1 MAPALPQ
8 AADNR
13 LLPQA
18 LQLRGPRNGPRTPP
32 GRGQPFGLYSDPV
45 TGLSAVFR
53 PRAIAVVG
61 ASDDP
66 VKIGG
71 RPLAFLLR
79 HGYAGR
85 VFPVNPARATVQ
97 GLPAFPSIGAIPEPV
112 DLAIVV
118 VPAERVLES
127 LEEAAAKGV
136 RAAIVFSSGFAEV
149 GPAGRVAQA
158 RLRELAERTGLRI
171 IGPNC
176 QGFAHLPS
184 RLVATFASPFLE
196 PGLATGPIAMVSQS
210 GAMAG
215 MIYEMARAAGLG
227 LNYWVSTGNEADV
240 QAAEI
245 LAEVVED
252 EETRVACCYLE
263 DIKDAGRFRGALARA
278 HRRGVPVFVLKSGRS
293 AVGRRAASS
302 HTGALAGEDAVYD
315 AVFADWG
322 AIRCAD
328 PAELLALPQ
337 AFLCYREAGRRVAI
351 LSNSGG
357 LGVLSVDL
365 CVDLGLVPAEFT
377 PETTALLRAT
387 LPDFAAAAN
396 PVDLTAQMLTDPG
409 MLTRVL
415 PVLEAD
421 PGVDAIVFQIALLGA
436 ATDLARLVGDV
447 AAVARSTRKVVA
459 VSCPQRPVVEA
470 FRAGGVLAFD
480 DASVALRSL
489 ACLAQATA
497 RRARWLDRATLEA
510 PPPPPAPAVPAG
522 RAGEPFLNE
531 WQSQRLLA
539 PFGLPL
545 VDTVFVTAA
554 AAAPD
559 AAEQLGYPVVVKVCA
574 AALPHKSD
582 VGGVALGLADRAAV
596 AAACRRLEA
605 NVRAAAPGVALDG
618 FLVQRQV
625 RGALELAL
633 GVKVDP
639 IFGPVVL
646 VGSGGVLIEV
656 LRDFRLL
663 LPPIDAPAA
672 EEALRSLR
680 IGALWDSV
688 RGSAPL
694 DLPAAVELL
703 QRLGDAARSLGAVI
717 SEIDLNPVLVGR
729 RGEGV
734 TILDALVRR

>member
-1 MAPALPQ
+1 
-8 AADNR
+8 
-13 LLPQA
+13 
-18 LQLRGPRNGPRTPP
+18 
-32 GRGQPFGLYSDPV
+32 
-45 TGLSAVFR
+45 VFR

-79 HGYAGR
+79 HGYGGR
-85 VFPVNPARATVQ
+85 VFPVNPSRATVQ
-97 GLPAFPSIGAIPEPV
+97 GLAAFPTVAAIPHEV

-118 VPAERVLES
+118 VPAERVEES
-127 LEEAAAKGV
+127 LEAAAAKGIQ
-136 RAAIVFSSGFAEV
+136 AAIVFSSGFAEV
-149 GPAGRVAQA
+149 GDAGRAAQA

-184 RLVATFASPFLE
+184 RLVATFASPFLD

-215 MIYEMARAAGLG
+215 MLYEMARAAGLG

-252 EETRVACCYLE
+252 PETRVACCYLE
-263 DIKDAGRFRGALARA
+263 DVKDADRFRQALARA
-278 HRRGVPVFVLKSGRS
+278 HRAGVPVFVLKSGRS
-293 AVGRRAASS
+293 PVGRRAASS

-337 AFLCYREAGRRVAI
+337 AFLRYRQAGRRVAI

-365 CVDLGLVPAEFT
+365 CVDLGLQPAEFT
-377 PETTALLRAT
+377 AETTTILRAA

-396 PVDLTAQMLTDPG
+396 PVDLTAQMLTDPE
-409 MLTRVL
+409 MLARVL
-415 PVLEAD
+415 PALEAD

-436 ATDLARLVGDV
+436 ATDLARLVEDV
-447 AAVARSTRKVVA
+447 AQIARRTPKVVA
-459 VSCPQRPVVEA
+459 MSCPQRPVVDA

-480 DASVALRSL
+480 DPSVALRSL
-489 ACLAQATA
+489 ACLARATE
-497 RRARWLDRATLEA
+497 RRPRWLERASA
-510 PPPPPAPAVPAG
+510 PPPPPPPAPPAPVG
-522 RAGEPFLNE
+522 NGGSFLNE
-531 WQSQRLLA
+531 WESQRLLA

-545 VDTVFVTAA
+545 VDTVFVTAGTA
-554 AAAPD
+554 AAD
-559 AAEQLGYPVVVKVCA
+559 AADQLGYPVVVKVCA

-582 VGGVALGLADRAAV
+582 VGGVALGLPDRAAV
-596 AAACRRLEA
+596 AEACRRVEA
-605 NVRAAAPGVALDG
+605 EVRARAPGVSFEG
-618 FLVQRQV
+618 FVIQRQA
-625 RGALELAL
+625 RGVLELAL
-633 GVKVDP
+633 GVKTDP

-663 LPPIDAPAA
+663 LPPIDAAAA
-672 EEALRSLR
+672 EEALRGMR
-680 IGALWDSV
+680 IGALWDGV
-688 RGSAPL
+688 RGGAPL

-703 QRLGDAARSLGAVI
+703 RQLGEAARGLNGRI
-717 SEIDLNPVLVGR
+717 REIDLNPVLVGR

-734 TILDALVRR
+734 TILDALVRL

>member
-1 MAPALPQ
+1 
-8 AADNR
+8 
-13 LLPQA
+13 
-18 LQLRGPRNGPRTPP
+18 
-32 GRGQPFGLYSDPV
+32 V
-45 TGLSAVFR
+45 TDLSAVFR

-85 VFPVNPARATVQ
+85 VFPVNPARASVQ

-149 GPAGRVAQA
+149 GDAGRLAQT

-252 EETRVACCYLE
+252 EDTRVACCYLE
-263 DIKDAGRFRGALARA
+263 DIKDAGRFRRALARA

-337 AFLCYREAGRRVAI
+337 AFLSYREAGRRVAI

-377 PETTALLRAT
+377 PETTAVLRGA

-396 PVDLTAQMLTDPG
+396 PVDLTAQILTDPG
-409 MLTRVL
+409 MLMRVL
-415 PVLEAD
+415 PALEAD

-436 ATDLARLVGDV
+436 ATDLARLVSDV
-447 AAVARSTRKVVA
+447 ATVARSTRKVVA

-497 RRARWLDRATLEA
+497 RRARWLERATLEA
-510 PPPPPAPAVPAG
+510 SPSPPAPVAAAG
-522 RAGEPFLNE
+522 RPGEPFLNE
-531 WQSQRLLA
+531 WESQRLLA
-539 PFGLPL
+539 PFGVPL
-545 VDTVFVTAA
+545 VDSVFVTAA
-554 AAAPD
+554 TAAPA
-559 AAEQLGYPVVVKVCA
+559 AAEQLGYPVVVKACA

-582 VGGVALGLADRAAV
+582 VGGVALGLLDRAAV
-596 AAACRRLEA
+596 TEACRRIES

-663 LPPIDAPAA
+663 LPPIDATAA

-680 IGALWDSV
+680 IGPLWDGV

-703 QRLGDAARSLGAVI
+703 ERLGEAARSLGASVK
-717 SEIDLNPVLVGR
+717 EIDLNPVVVGR

-734 TILDALVRR
+734 TVLDTLVRR

>member
-1 MAPALPQ
+1 V
-8 AADNR
+8 
-13 LLPQA
+13 
-18 LQLRGPRNGPRTPP
+18 
-32 GRGQPFGLYSDPV
+32 S
-45 TGLSAVFR
+45 GLSAVFR

-85 VFPVNPARATVQ
+85 VFPVNPSRATVQ
-97 GLPAFPSIGAIPEPV
+97 GLAAFPSVAAIPEDV

-118 VPAERVLES
+118 VPAERVEES
-127 LEEAAAKGV
+127 LEAAAAKGIK
-136 RAAIVFSSGFAEV
+136 AAIVFSSGFAEV
-149 GPAGRVAQA
+149 GDAGRAAQA
-158 RLRELAERTGLRI
+158 RLRALAERTGLRI

-240 QAAEI
+240 RAAEI
-245 LAEVVED
+245 LGEVVED
-252 EETRVACCYLE
+252 PETRVACCYLE
-263 DIKDAGRFRGALARA
+263 DVKDAARFRQALARA
-278 HRRGVPVFVLKSGRS
+278 HRAGVPVFVLKSGRS

-328 PAELLALPQ
+328 AAELLALPQ
-337 AFLCYREAGRRVAI
+337 AFLRYQEAGRRVGI

-377 PETTALLRAT
+377 AETTAVLRGA

-396 PVDLTAQMLTDPG
+396 PVDLTAQMLTDPT

-415 PVLEAD
+415 PALEAD

-436 ATDLARLVGDV
+436 ATDLGRLVSDV
-447 AAVARSTRKVVA
+447 ASVAQRTRKVVA
-459 VSCPQRPVVEA
+459 VSCPQRPVVDA

-489 ACLAQATA
+489 ACLARATE
-497 RRARWLDRATLEA
+497 RRPRWLERTTAA
-510 PPPPPAPAVPAG
+510 PPPPPAAPPLPAG
-522 RAGEPFLNE
+522 RTPQQFLNE
-531 WQSQRLLA
+531 WESQRLLA

-545 VDTVFVTAA
+545 VDTVFVTAG

-559 AAEQLGYPVVVKVCA
+559 AADQLGYPVVVKVCA

-582 VGGVALGLADRAAV
+582 VGGVALGLPDRAAV
-596 AAACRRLEA
+596 AEACHRIEA
-605 NVRAAAPGVALDG
+605 EVRARAPGVALEG
-618 FLVQRQV
+618 FVIQRQA
-625 RGALELAL
+625 RGVLELAL
-633 GVKVDP
+633 GVKTDP
-639 IFGPVVL
+639 VFGPVVL

-663 LPPIDAPAA
+663 LPPIDAGAA

-680 IGALWDSV
+680 IGALWDGV
-688 RGSAPL
+688 RGDAPL
-694 DLPAAVELL
+694 DLPAAVDLL
-703 QRLGDAARSLGAVI
+703 RRLGEAARGLGASVK
-717 SEIDLNPVLVGR
+717 EIDLNPVLVGR

-734 TILDALVRR
+734 TVLDALVRL

>member
-1 MAPALPQ
+1 M
-8 AADNR
+8 
-13 LLPQA
+13 
-18 LQLRGPRNGPRTPP
+18 
-32 GRGQPFGLYSDPV
+32 S
-45 TGLSAVFR
+45 GLSAVFR

-79 HGYAGR
+79 HGYPGR

-97 GLPAFPSIGAIPEPV
+97 GLRAFPSVAAIPEEV

-118 VPAERVLES
+118 VPAERVEES
-127 LEEAAAKGV
+127 LEAAAAKGI

-149 GPAGRVAQA
+149 GDHGRAAQA
-158 RLRELAERTGLRI
+158 RLRALAERTGLRI

-215 MIYEMARAAGLG
+215 MLYEMARAAGLG

-252 EETRVACCYLE
+252 PETRVACAYLE
-263 DIKDAGRFRGALARA
+263 DIKDAGRFREALARA

-337 AFLCYREAGRRVAI
+337 AFLRYHEAGRRVAV

-365 CVDLGLVPAEFT
+365 CVDLGLIPADFT
-377 PETTALLRAT
+377 AATTAELRAA

-409 MLTRVL
+409 MLRRVL
-415 PVLEAD
+415 PALEAD
-421 PGVDAIVFQIALLGA
+421 PGVDVIVFQIALLGA
-436 ATDLARLVGDV
+436 ATDLRRLVADV
-447 AAVARSTRKVVA
+447 AAVAQRTAKVVA

-480 DASVALRSL
+480 DPSVALRSL
-489 ACLAQATA
+489 ACLARATE
-497 RRARWLDRATLEA
+497 RRSRWLERLMIQPSPSRAPVR
-510 PPPPPAPAVPAG
+510 PPDPGAA
-522 RAGEPFLNE
+522 PFLNE
-531 WQSQRLLA
+531 WESQRLLA

-559 AAEQLGYPVVVKVCA
+559 AADQLGYPVVVKICA

-582 VGGVALGLADRAAV
+582 VGGVALGLPDRAAV
-596 AAACRRLEA
+596 AEACRRIETEVQA
-605 NVRAAAPGVALDG
+605 RAPGVPLEG
-618 FLVQRQV
+618 FVVQRQA
-625 RGALELAL
+625 RGTLELAL
-633 GVKVDP
+633 GVKTDP
-639 IFGPVVL
+639 VFGPVVL

-663 LPPIDAPAA
+663 LPPIDAGAA
-672 EEALRSLR
+672 EEALRALR
-680 IGALWDSV
+680 IGALWDGV
-688 RGSAPL
+688 RGGAPL
-694 DLPAAVELL
+694 DLPAAVDLL
-703 QRLGDAARSLGAVI
+703 QRLGEAACGLGSTV
-717 SEIDLNPVLVGR
+717 SEIDLNPVVVGR
-729 RGEGV
+729 LGEGV
-734 TILDALVRR
+734 TILDALVKR

>member
-1 MAPALPQ
+1 V
-8 AADNR
+8 
-13 LLPQA
+13 
-18 LQLRGPRNGPRTPP
+18 
-32 GRGQPFGLYSDPV
+32 S
-45 TGLSAVFR
+45 GLSAVFR

-85 VFPVNPARATVQ
+85 VFPVNPSRATVQ
-97 GLPAFPSIGAIPEPV
+97 GLPAFPSLGAIPEAV

-118 VPAERVLES
+118 VPAERVEES
-127 LEEAAAKGV
+127 LEAAAAKGV

-149 GPAGRVAQA
+149 DAAGRAAQG
-158 RLRELAERTGLRI
+158 RLRALAERTGLRI

-196 PGLATGPIAMVSQS
+196 PGLATGGIAMVSQS

-263 DIKDAGRFRGALARA
+263 DVKDAGLLREALARA

-293 AVGRRAASS
+293 AAGRRAASS

-337 AFLCYREAGRRVAI
+337 AFLRYQEAGRRVAI

-357 LGVLSVDL
+357 LGVISVDL
-365 CVDLGLVPAEFT
+365 CADLGLTPAEFT
-377 PETTALLRAT
+377 EATTAALRAA

-415 PVLEAD
+415 PALEAD

-436 ATDLARLVGDV
+436 ATDLARLVADV
-447 AAVARSTRKVVA
+447 AAVAERTRKVVA
-459 VSCPQRPVVEA
+459 VSCPQRPVVDA

-480 DASVALRSL
+480 DPSVALRSL
-489 ACLAQATA
+489 ACLARATE
-497 RRARWLDRATLEA
+497 RRPRWLERTTA
-510 PPPPPAPAVPAG
+510 PRPPLHTAPAPPAG
-522 RAGEPFLNE
+522 RGPGQFLNE
-531 WQSQRLLA
+531 WESQRLLA

-545 VDTVFVTAA
+545 VDTVFVTSAK
-554 AAAPD
+554 AAPD
-559 AAEQLGYPVVVKVCA
+559 AADQLGYPVVVKICA

-582 VGGVALGLADRAAV
+582 VGGVALGLPDRAAV
-596 AAACRRLEA
+596 AAACRRINAE
-605 NVRAAAPGVALDG
+605 VRARASGAALEG
-618 FLVQRQV
+618 FLIQRQA

-633 GVKVDP
+633 GVKMDP
-639 IFGPVVL
+639 VFGPVVL

-663 LPPIDAPAA
+663 LPPIDAATA
-672 EEALRSLR
+672 EEALRGLR
-680 IGALWDSV
+680 IGGLWDGV
-688 RGSAPL
+688 RGGAPL
-694 DLPAAVELL
+694 DLPAAMDLL
-703 QRLGDAARSLGAVI
+703 QRLGEAARSLAGLV

-734 TILDALVRR
+734 TVLDALVKR

>member
-1 MAPALPQ
+1 V
-8 AADNR
+8 
-13 LLPQA
+13 
-18 LQLRGPRNGPRTPP
+18 
-32 GRGQPFGLYSDPV
+32 S
-45 TGLSAVFR
+45 GLSAVFR

-66 VKIGG
+66 LKIGG

-85 VFPVNPARATVQ
+85 VYPVNPARATVQ
-97 GLPAFPSIGAIPEPV
+97 GLPAFASLGAIPDAV
-112 DLAIVV
+112 DLAVVV
-118 VPAERVLES
+118 VPAERVEES
-127 LEEAAAKGV
+127 LEAAAAKGV
-136 RAAIVFSSGFAEV
+136 QAAIVFSSGFAEV
-149 GPAGRVAQA
+149 DEAGRAAQA
-158 RLRELAERTGLRI
+158 RLGALAARTGLRV

-184 RLVATFASPFLE
+184 RLVATFASPFLDTA
-196 PGLATGPIAMVSQS
+196 LATGPIAMVSQS

-215 MIYEMARAAGLG
+215 MLYEMARAAGLG

-252 EETRVACCYLE
+252 PDTRVACTYLE
-263 DIKDAGRFRGALARA
+263 DVKDAGRLREALARA
-278 HRRGVPVFVLKSGRS
+278 HRREVPVFVLKSGRS
-293 AVGRRAASS
+293 AAGRRAASS

-337 AFLCYREAGRRVAI
+337 AFLSYRAAGSRVAI

-365 CVDLGLVPAEFT
+365 CAELGLAPAEFSA
-377 PETTALLRAT
+377 ETTAILRAA

-415 PVLEAD
+415 PALEAD

-436 ATDLARLVGDV
+436 ATDLDRLVGDV
-447 AAVARSTRKVVA
+447 ASVARSTAKVVA
-459 VSCPQRPVVEA
+459 VSCPQRPVVDT
-470 FRAGGVLAFD
+470 FRAAGVLAFAD
-480 DASVALRSL
+480 PSVALRSL
-489 ACLAQATA
+489 ACLARATA
-497 RRARWLDRATLEA
+497 RRPRWLARAGAA
-510 PPPPPAPAVPAG
+510 PPPPPAPPARPPR
-522 RAGEPFLNE
+522 RASGFLNE
-531 WQSQRLLA
+531 WESQQILA
-539 PFGLPL
+539 PYGLPL
-545 VDTVFVTAA
+545 VDTVFVSAA

-559 AAEQLGYPVVVKVCA
+559 AADQVGYPVVLKVCA
-574 AALPHKSD
+574 AGLPHKSD
-582 VGGVALGLADRAAV
+582 VGGVALGLPDRAAV
-596 AAACRRLEA
+596 AEACRRVTAE
-605 NVRAAAPGVALDG
+605 VAARAPGVPIEG
-618 FLVQRQV
+618 FVLQRQA
-625 RGALELAL
+625 RGAIELAL
-633 GVKVDP
+633 GVKIDP
-639 IFGPVVL
+639 VFGPVVL

-663 LPPIDAPAA
+663 LPPIDAVAA
-672 EEALRSLR
+672 QEALRALR
-680 IGALWDSV
+680 IGALWDGL

-694 DLPAAVELL
+694 DLPATVALL
-703 QRLGDAARSLGAVI
+703 TRLGEAARGLASVVR
-717 SEIDLNPVLVGR
+717 EIDLNPVLVGR
-729 RGEGV
+729 LGEGV
-734 TILDALVRR
+734 TILDALVRI

>member
-1 MAPALPQ
+1 MT
-8 AADNR
+8 D
-13 LLPQA
+13 
-18 LQLRGPRNGPRTPP
+18 
-32 GRGQPFGLYSDPV
+32 
-45 TGLSAVFR
+45 LSAVFR

-149 GPAGRVAQA
+149 GEAGRLAQA

-196 PGLATGPIAMVSQS
+196 PALATGPIAMVSQS

-252 EETRVACCYLE
+252 EDTRVACCYLE
-263 DIKDAGRFRGALARA
+263 DIKDAGRFRRALARA

-337 AFLCYREAGRRVAI
+337 AFLSYREAGRRVAV

-377 PETTALLRAT
+377 PETTAVLRAA

-396 PVDLTAQMLTDPG
+396 PVDLTAQILTDPG
-409 MLTRVL
+409 MLMRVL
-415 PVLEAD
+415 PALEAD

-436 ATDLARLVGDV
+436 ATDLARLVSDV
-447 AAVARSTRKVVA
+447 ATVARSTRKVVA

-510 PPPPPAPAVPAG
+510 PPSPPAPVAAAG
-522 RAGEPFLNE
+522 RTGEPFLNE
-531 WQSQRLLA
+531 WESQRLLA
-539 PFGLPL
+539 PFGVPL
-545 VDTVFVTAA
+545 VDSVFVTAA
-554 AAAPD
+554 AAAPA
-559 AAEQLGYPVVVKVCA
+559 AAEQLGYPVVVKACA

-582 VGGVALGLADRAAV
+582 VGGVVLGLLDRAAV
-596 AAACRRLEA
+596 SEACRRIES
-605 NVRAAAPGVALDG
+605 NVRAAAPGVALEG

-663 LPPIDAPAA
+663 LPPIDATAA

-680 IGALWDSV
+680 IGPLWDGV

-703 QRLGDAARSLGAVI
+703 ERLGEAARSLGASVK
-717 SEIDLNPVLVGR
+717 EIDLNPVVVGR

-734 TILDALVRR
+734 TVLDTLVRR

>member
-1 MAPALPQ
+1 M
-8 AADNR
+8 
-13 LLPQA
+13 
-18 LQLRGPRNGPRTPP
+18 
-32 GRGQPFGLYSDPV
+32 S
-45 TGLSAVFR
+45 GLSAVFR

-85 VFPVNPARATVQ
+85 VYPVNPARATVQ
-97 GLPAFPSIGAIPEPV
+97 GLPAFPSLSAIPDAV
-112 DLAIVV
+112 DLAVVV
-118 VPAERVLES
+118 VPAERVEES
-127 LEEAAAKGV
+127 LEAAAAKGV
-136 RAAIVFSSGFAEV
+136 QAAIVFSSGFAEV
-149 GPAGRVAQA
+149 GEAGRAAQA
-158 RLRELAERTGLRI
+158 RLRALATRTGLRI
-171 IGPNC
+171 VGPNC

-184 RLVATFASPFLE
+184 RLVATFASPFLD
-196 PGLATGPIAMVSQS
+196 PGLAVGPIAMVSQS

-215 MIYEMARAAGLG
+215 MLYEMARAAGLG

-245 LAEVVED
+245 LGEVVED
-252 EETRVACCYLE
+252 PETRVACTYLE
-263 DIKDAGRFRGALARA
+263 DVKDAGRLREALARA

-293 AVGRRAASS
+293 AAGRRAASS

-337 AFLCYREAGRRVAI
+337 AFLHYRAAGSRVAI

-365 CVDLGLVPAEFT
+365 CADLGLVPAEFT
-377 PETTALLRAT
+377 AQTTAILRAA

-415 PVLEAD
+415 PALEAD

-436 ATDLARLVGDV
+436 ATDLGRLVGDV
-447 AAVARSTRKVVA
+447 ASVARATAKVVA
-459 VSCPQRPVVEA
+459 VSCPQRPVVDA
-470 FRAGGVLAFD
+470 FRAGGVLAFED
-480 DASVALRSL
+480 PSVALRSL
-489 ACLAQATA
+489 ACLARVTA
-497 RRARWLDRATLEA
+497 RRARWLSRVTAA
-510 PPPPPAPAVPAG
+510 PPPAPAPSRPAG
-522 RAGEPFLNE
+522 RASGSFLNE
-531 WQSQRLLA
+531 WESQQLLA
-539 PFGLPL
+539 PYGLPL
-545 VDTVFVTAA
+545 VDTVFVSAA

-559 AAEQLGYPVVVKVCA
+559 AADQVGYPVVLKVCA
-574 AALPHKSD
+574 AGLPHKSD
-582 VGGVALGLADRAAV
+582 VGGVALGLPDRAAV
-596 AAACRRLEA
+596 TAACRRVEGA
-605 NVRAAAPGVALDG
+605 VSARAPGVPIEG
-618 FLVQRQV
+618 FVIQRQA

-639 IFGPVVL
+639 VFGPVVM

-663 LPPIDAPAA
+663 LPPIDAVAA
-672 EEALRSLR
+672 QEALRALR
-680 IGALWDSV
+680 IGALWDGL

-694 DLPAAVELL
+694 DLPAAVALL
-703 QRLGDAARSLGAVI
+703 TRLGEAARALASVAR
-717 SEIDLNPVLVGR
+717 EIDLNPVLVGR
-729 RGEGV
+729 LGEGV
-734 TILDALVRR
+734 TILDALVTL

>member
-1 MAPALPQ
+1 M
-8 AADNR
+8 
-13 LLPQA
+13 
-18 LQLRGPRNGPRTPP
+18 
-32 GRGQPFGLYSDPV
+32 

-97 GLPAFPSIGAIPEPV
+97 GLPAFPSIAAIPAPV

-149 GPAGRVAQA
+149 GDAGRVAQA

-263 DIKDAGRFRGALARA
+263 DIKDAGRFRRALARA

-337 AFLCYREAGRRVAI
+337 AFLRYREAGRRVAI

-377 PETTALLRAT
+377 PETTAVLRAA

-396 PVDLTAQMLTDPG
+396 PVDLTAQILTDPG

-415 PVLEAD
+415 PALEAD
-421 PGVDAIVFQIALLGA
+421 TRRGRHRVPDRPARRRDRSRPAGRRRGRGGPVHPQGRRGELPAAPGG
-436 ATDLARLVGDV
+436 
-447 AAVARSTRKVVA
+447 
-459 VSCPQRPVVEA
+459 
-470 FRAGGVLAFD
+470 GGVPGG
-480 DASVALRSL
+480 
-489 ACLAQATA
+489 
-497 RRARWLDRATLEA
+497 RRARLRRRQRGPSLARVPGAGNRAPRAMARSRDARGA
-510 PPPPPAPAVPAG
+510 PTAPGRAVPAG

-531 WQSQRLLA
+531 WESQRLLA

-559 AAEQLGYPVVVKVCA
+559 AAEQLGYPVVVKACA

-582 VGGVALGLADRAAV
+582 VGGVALGLSDRAAV
-596 AAACRRLEA
+596 AEACRRIEA

-618 FLVQRQV
+618 FLVQRQA

-639 IFGPVVL
+639 VFGPVVL

-663 LPPIDAPAA
+663 LPPIDATAA

-680 IGALWDSV
+680 IGPLWDGV
-688 RGSAPL
+688 RGGAPL

-703 QRLGDAARSLGAVI
+703 QRLGDAARGLGAVI

-734 TILDALVRR
+734 TILDALVRRWGTRQACSLGPGAQRQARSTAAPAAAHS

>member
-1 MAPALPQ
+1 M
-8 AADNR
+8 
-13 LLPQA
+13 
-18 LQLRGPRNGPRTPP
+18 
-32 GRGQPFGLYSDPV
+32 S
-45 TGLSAVFR
+45 GLSAVFR

-85 VFPVNPARATVQ
+85 VYPVNPARATVQ
-97 GLPAFPSIGAIPEPV
+97 GLPAFPSLSAIPDAV
-112 DLAIVV
+112 DLAVVV
-118 VPAERVLES
+118 VPAERVEES
-127 LEEAAAKGV
+127 LEAAAAKGV
-136 RAAIVFSSGFAEV
+136 QAAIVFSSGFAEV
-149 GPAGRVAQA
+149 GEAGRAAQA
-158 RLRELAERTGLRI
+158 RLRALATRTGLRI
-171 IGPNC
+171 VGPNC

-184 RLVATFASPFLE
+184 RLVATFASPFLD
-196 PGLATGPIAMVSQS
+196 PGLAVGPIAMVSQS

-215 MIYEMARAAGLG
+215 MLYEMARAAGLG

-245 LAEVVED
+245 LGEVVED
-252 EETRVACCYLE
+252 PETRVACTYLE
-263 DIKDAGRFRGALARA
+263 DVKDAGRLREALARA

-293 AVGRRAASS
+293 AAGRRAASS

-337 AFLCYREAGRRVAI
+337 AFLHYRAAGSRVAI

-365 CVDLGLVPAEFT
+365 CADLGLVPAEFT
-377 PETTALLRAT
+377 AQTTAILRAA

-415 PVLEAD
+415 PALEAD

-436 ATDLARLVGDV
+436 ATDLGRLVGDV
-447 AAVARSTRKVVA
+447 ASVARATAKVVA
-459 VSCPQRPVVEA
+459 VSCPQRPVVDA
-470 FRAGGVLAFD
+470 FRAGGVLAFED
-480 DASVALRSL
+480 PSVALRSL
-489 ACLAQATA
+489 ACLARVTA
-497 RRARWLDRATLEA
+497 RRPRWLSRVTAA
-510 PPPPPAPAVPAG
+510 PPPAPAPSRPAG
-522 RAGEPFLNE
+522 RASGSFLNE
-531 WQSQRLLA
+531 WESQQLLA
-539 PFGLPL
+539 PYGLPL
-545 VDTVFVTAA
+545 VDTVFVSAA

-559 AAEQLGYPVVVKVCA
+559 AADQVGYPVVLKVCA
-574 AALPHKSD
+574 AGLPHKSD
-582 VGGVALGLADRAAV
+582 VGGVALGLPDRAAV
-596 AAACRRLEA
+596 TAACRRVEGA
-605 NVRAAAPGVALDG
+605 VSARAPGVPIEG
-618 FLVQRQV
+618 FVIQRQA

-639 IFGPVVL
+639 VFGPVVM

-663 LPPIDAPAA
+663 LPPIDAVAA
-672 EEALRSLR
+672 QEALRALR
-680 IGALWDSV
+680 IGALWDGL

-694 DLPAAVELL
+694 DLPAAVALL
-703 QRLGDAARSLGAVI
+703 TRLGEAARALASVAR
-717 SEIDLNPVLVGR
+717 EIDLNPVLVGR
-729 RGEGV
+729 LGEGV
-734 TILDALVRR
+734 TILDALVTL

>member
-1 MAPALPQ
+1 
-8 AADNR
+8 
-13 LLPQA
+13 
-18 LQLRGPRNGPRTPP
+18 
-32 GRGQPFGLYSDPV
+32 
-45 TGLSAVFR
+45 
-53 PRAIAVVG
+53 
-61 ASDDP
+61 
-66 VKIGG
+66 
-71 RPLAFLLR
+71 
-79 HGYAGR
+79 
-85 VFPVNPARATVQ
+85 VQ
-97 GLPAFPSIGAIPEPV
+97 GLPAFPSVGAITEDV

-118 VPAERVLES
+118 VPAERVEES
-127 LEEAAAKGV
+127 LEAAAAKGI

-149 GPAGRVAQA
+149 DAAGRAAQA
-158 RLRELAERTGLRI
+158 RLRALAERTGLRI

-184 RLVATFASPFLE
+184 RLVATFASPFLDA
-196 PGLATGPIAMVSQS
+196 GLATGPIAIVSQS

-252 EETRVACCYLE
+252 PETRVALSYLE
-263 DIKDAGRFRGALARA
+263 DIKDAGRFRQALVRA
-278 HRRGVPVFVLKSGRS
+278 HQLGVPVFVLKSGRS
-293 AVGRRAASS
+293 AAGRRAASS

-337 AFLCYREAGRRVAI
+337 AFLHYREAGRRVAI

-377 PETTALLRAT
+377 PETTAVLRAA

-409 MLTRVL
+409 MLLRLL
-415 PVLEAD
+415 PALEAD

-436 ATDLARLVGDV
+436 ATDLGRLVADV
-447 AAVARSTRKVVA
+447 ASVAQRTRKVVA
-459 VSCPQRPVVEA
+459 VSCPQRPVVDA

-480 DASVALRSL
+480 DASAALRSL
-489 ACLAQATA
+489 ACLARVTTH
-497 RRARWLDRATLEA
+497 RPRWLARAA
-510 PPPPPAPAVPAG
+510 AVPAPPPPAPSRPAG
-522 RAGEPFLNE
+522 RAPQEFLNE
-531 WQSQRLLA
+531 WESQQLLA

-559 AAEQLGYPVVVKVCA
+559 AADQLGYPVVVKICA

-582 VGGVALGLADRAAV
+582 VGGVALGLPDRAAV
-596 AAACRRLEA
+596 ADACRRIEA
-605 NVRAAAPGVALDG
+605 EVRARASGAALDG
-618 FLVQRQV
+618 FVVQRQA

-633 GVKVDP
+633 GVKTDP
-639 IFGPVVL
+639 VFGPVVL

-663 LPPIDAPAA
+663 LPPIDAAAA
-672 EEALRSLR
+672 EEALRALR
-680 IGALWDSV
+680 VGALWDGV

-694 DLPAAVELL
+694 DLPAAVDLL
-703 QRLGDAARSLGAVI
+703 RRLGEAARGLGGAV

-734 TILDALVRR
+734 TILDALVRC

>member
-1 MAPALPQ
+1 
-8 AADNR
+8 
-13 LLPQA
+13 
-18 LQLRGPRNGPRTPP
+18 
-32 GRGQPFGLYSDPV
+32 V

-79 HGYAGR
+79 HGYAGP
-85 VFPVNPARATVQ
+85 VYPVNPARATVQ
-97 GLPAFPSIGAIPEPV
+97 GLPAFPSIGAIPEEV

-263 DIKDAGRFRGALARA
+263 DIKDAGRFRRALARA

-293 AVGRRAASS
+293 TVGRRAASS

-337 AFLCYREAGRRVAI
+337 AFLGYREAGRRVAI

-377 PETTALLRAT
+377 PETTAVLRAA

-409 MLTRVL
+409 MLARVL
-415 PVLEAD
+415 PALDAD

-447 AAVARSTRKVVA
+447 AAVTRSTRKVVA
-459 VSCPQRPVVEA
+459 VSCPQRPVVAA

-531 WQSQRLLA
+531 WESQRLLA

-545 VDTVFVTAA
+545 VDTVFVSAA
-554 AAAPD
+554 AAAPA

-596 AAACRRLEA
+596 AEACRRLEA

-618 FLVQRQV
+618 LLVQRQV

-663 LPPIDAPAA
+663 LPPIDAAAA

-680 IGALWDSV
+680 IGPLWDGV

-703 QRLGDAARSLGAVI
+703 QQLGEAARSLGASVK
-717 SEIDLNPVLVGR
+717 EIDLNPVAVGR

-734 TILDALVRR
+734 TVLDALVRR

>member
-1 MAPALPQ
+1 MFFRCGAQKWPPHSPRPRATVGFI
-8 AADNR
+8 
-13 LLPQA
+13 
-18 LQLRGPRNGPRTPP
+18 LRR
-32 GRGQPFGLYSDPV
+32 V

-66 VKIGG
+66 AKIGG

-196 PGLATGPIAMVSQS
+196 SGLAAGPIAMVSQS

-263 DIKDAGRFRGALARA
+263 DIKDAGRFRRALARA

-337 AFLCYREAGRRVAI
+337 AFLQYREAGRRVAI

-365 CVDLGLVPAEFT
+365 CVDLGLVPAEFA
-377 PETTALLRAT
+377 PQTTAVLRTA

-409 MLTRVL
+409 MLARVL
-415 PVLEAD
+415 PALEAD

-489 ACLAQATA
+489 ACLAQATT
-497 RRARWLDRATLEA
+497 RRARWLDRTALE
-510 PPPPPAPAVPAG
+510 PPPPAAPPSVPAG
-522 RAGEPFLNE
+522 RPGEPFLNE
-531 WQSQRLLA
+531 WESQRLLA

-554 AAAPD
+554 TAAPD
-559 AAEQLGYPVVVKVCA
+559 AADQLGYPVVVKACA

-582 VGGVALGLADRAAV
+582 VGGVVIGLSDRAAV
-596 AAACRRLEA
+596 AEACRRIEA

-625 RGALELAL
+625 PGALELAL
-633 GVKVDP
+633 GVNVDP
-639 IFGPVVL
+639 VFGPVVL

-663 LPPIDAPAA
+663 PPPIDALAA

-680 IGALWDSV
+680 IGPLWAGV
-688 RGSAPL
+688 RGGAPL
-694 DLPAAVELL
+694 DLPAAVDLL
-703 QRLGDAARSLGAVI
+703 RRLGEAARSLGTAI

-734 TILDALVRR
+734 TILDVLVRR

>member
-1 MAPALPQ
+1 MT
-8 AADNR
+8 D
-13 LLPQA
+13 
-18 LQLRGPRNGPRTPP
+18 
-32 GRGQPFGLYSDPV
+32 
-45 TGLSAVFR
+45 LSAVFR

-97 GLPAFPSIGAIPEPV
+97 GLPAFPSIGAIPEAV

-149 GPAGRVAQA
+149 GDAGRVAQA

-263 DIKDAGRFRGALARA
+263 DIKDAGRFRRALARA

-337 AFLCYREAGRRVAI
+337 AFLRYREAGHRVAI

-365 CVDLGLVPAEFT
+365 CVDLALAPAEFT
-377 PETTALLRAT
+377 PETTAVAARGTAGLRGRGQPGGPHRPDAHRPGHAHARAAGARGRSGRGRHR
-387 LPDFAAAAN
+387 LPDRPARRRDRSRAAGRRRG
-396 PVDLTAQMLTDPG
+396 PRSP
-409 MLTRVL
+409 
-415 PVLEAD
+415 
-421 PGVDAIVFQIALLGA
+421 A
-436 ATDLARLVGDV
+436 ATRQGRRGELSAASGRRRLS
-447 AAVARSTRKVVA
+447 R
-459 VSCPQRPVVEA
+459 
-470 FRAGGVLAFD
+470 RAGCSPSRTR
-480 DASVALRSL
+480 SVALARSP
-489 ACLAQATA
+489 ASPRRRA
-497 RRARWLDRATLEA
+497 RRARWLDRATPRGMA
-510 PPPPPAPAVPAG
+510 SARARAVGTG
-522 RAGEPFLNE
+522 RPSGAEPFLNE
-531 WQSQRLLA
+531 WESQRLLA

-554 AAAPD
+554 RAAPD
-559 AAEQLGYPVVVKVCA
+559 AAEQLGYPVVVKACA

-582 VGGVALGLADRAAV
+582 VGGVALGLSDRAAV
-596 AAACRRLEA
+596 ADACRRIEA
-605 NVRAAAPGVALDG
+605 QRARGGAGPRARWLPDPAPGA
-618 FLVQRQV
+618 RRARARA
-625 RGALELAL
+625 RGQ
-633 GVKVDP
+633 GRSRSS
-639 IFGPVVL
+639 GRSCL

-663 LPPIDAPAA
+663 LPPIDAGSTA
-672 EEALRSLR
+672 EEALRSTAHR
-680 IGALWDSV
+680 PAVGRRARRGA
-688 RGSAPL
+688 A

-703 QRLGDAARSLGAVI
+703 ERLGEAARST
-717 SEIDLNPVLVGR
+717 R
-729 RGEGV
+729 R
-734 TILDALVRR
+734 R

>member
-1 MAPALPQ
+1 MGLI
-8 AADNR
+8 
-13 LLPQA
+13 L
-18 LQLRGPRNGPRTPP
+18 
-32 GRGQPFGLYSDPV
+32 GRV
-45 TGLSAVFR
+45 TDLSAVFR

-97 GLPAFPSIGAIPEPV
+97 GLPAFPSIGAIPEDV

-149 GPAGRVAQA
+149 GDAGRVAQA
-158 RLRELAERTGLRI
+158 
-171 IGPNC
+171 
-176 QGFAHLPS
+176 

-252 EETRVACCYLE
+252 EDTRVACCYME
-263 DIKDAGRFRGALARA
+263 DVKDAGRFRRALARA

-337 AFLCYREAGRRVAI
+337 AFLRYRETGRRVAI

-365 CVDLGLVPAEFT
+365 CVDLGLAPAEFT
-377 PETTALLRAT
+377 PETTAALRAA
-387 LPDFAAAAN
+387 LPDFAAAAH
-396 PVDLTAQMLTDPG
+396 PVDLTAQMLPDPG
-409 MLTRVL
+409 MLMRVL
-415 PVLEAD
+415 PALEAD

-436 ATDLARLVGDV
+436 ATDLGRLVGDV
-447 AAVARSTRKVVA
+447 ARVAAATRKVVA
-459 VSCPQRPVVEA
+459 VSCPQRPVVDA
-470 FRAGGVLAFD
+470 FRAGGGAGTSWF
-480 DASVALRSL
+480 ARSS
-489 ACLAQATA
+489 Q
-497 RRARWLDRATLEA
+497 RARHRCR
-510 PPPPPAPAVPAG
+510 PAVRASRSSTNG
-522 RAGEPFLNE
+522 RASGC
-531 WQSQRLLA
+531 SRHS
-539 PFGLPL
+539 
-545 VDTVFVTAA
+545 
-554 AAAPD
+554 
-559 AAEQLGYPVVVKVCA
+559 GYPWWIPCSS
-574 AALPHKSD
+574 P
-582 VGGVALGLADRAAV
+582 RP
-596 AAACRRLEA
+596 RRRPTRP
-605 NVRAAAPGVALDG
+605 N
-618 FLVQRQV
+618 
-625 RGALELAL
+625 
-633 GVKVDP
+633 
-639 IFGPVVL
+639 
-646 VGSGGVLIEV
+646 
-656 LRDFRLL
+656 
-663 LPPIDAPAA
+663 
-672 EEALRSLR
+672 RSAIR
-680 IGALWDSV
+680 WW
-688 RGSAPL
+688 
-694 DLPAAVELL
+694 
-703 QRLGDAARSLGAVI
+703 
-717 SEIDLNPVLVGR
+717 
-729 RGEGV
+729 
-734 TILDALVRR
+734 

>member
-1 MAPALPQ
+1 MLSRRSYTLYFGPVSG
-8 AADNR
+8 
-13 LLPQA
+13 
-18 LQLRGPRNGPRTPP
+18 LR
-32 GRGQPFGLYSDPV
+32 
-45 TGLSAVFR
+45 AVFR
-53 PRAIAVVG
+53 PRAIAVIG

-79 HGYAGR
+79 HGYAGA
-85 VFPVNPARATVQ
+85 VYPVNPSRATVQ
-97 GLPAFPSIGAIPEPV
+97 GLPAFPSVAAIPGEV
-112 DLAIVV
+112 DLAVVV

-127 LEEAAAKGV
+127 LEAAAAKGI

-149 GPAGRVAQA
+149 GESGRAAQA
-158 RLRELAERTGLRI
+158 RLRALAERTGLRV

-184 RLVATFASPFLE
+184 RLVATFASPFLDAD
-196 PGLATGPIAMVSQS
+196 LATGPIAMVSQS

-252 EETRVACCYLE
+252 PETRVACTYLE
-263 DIKDAGRFRGALARA
+263 DVKDAGHLREALARA

-328 PAELLALPQ
+328 PAELLALPR
-337 AFLCYREAGRRVAI
+337 AFLRYGAAGTRVAI

-365 CVDLGLVPAEFT
+365 CADLGLTPAEFT
-377 PETTALLRAT
+377 PETTAVLRAA

-409 MLTRVL
+409 MLARVL

-421 PGVDAIVFQIALLGA
+421 PGVDAIVFQIALLGS
-436 ATDLARLVGDV
+436 ATDLGRLVLDV
-447 AAVARSTRKVVA
+447 ASIARRSPKVVA
-459 VSCPQRPVVEA
+459 VSCPQRPVVDA
-470 FRAGGVLAFD
+470 FRAADVLAFED
-480 DASVALRSL
+480 GSVALRSL
-489 ACLAQATA
+489 ACLARATA
-497 RRARWLDRATLEA
+497 RRPRWLARAA
-510 PPPPPAPAVPAG
+510 AAPPPPPPAPPPLPAG
-522 RAGEPFLNE
+522 RTAGQFLNE
-531 WQSQRLLA
+531 WESQRLLA
-539 PFGLPL
+539 PYGLPL

-559 AAEQLGYPVVVKVCA
+559 AADQVGYPVVVKICS

-582 VGGVALGLADRAAV
+582 VGGVALGVPDRAAV
-596 AAACRRLEA
+596 AEACRRIETE
-605 NVRAAAPGVALDG
+605 VRAHAPGIPVEG
-618 FLVQRQV
+618 FVIQRQA

-633 GVKVDP
+633 GVKTDP
-639 IFGPVVL
+639 VFGPVVL

-663 LPPIDAPAA
+663 LPPIDGAA
-672 EEALRSLR
+672 AQEALRSLR
-680 IGALWDSV
+680 IGALWDGV

-694 DLPAAVELL
+694 DLPAAVALL
-703 QRLGDAARSLGAVI
+703 ERLGEAARGLGRVV

-734 TILDALVRR
+734 TVLDALVRL

>member
-1 MAPALPQ
+1 MS
-8 AADNR
+8 
-13 LLPQA
+13 
-18 LQLRGPRNGPRTPP
+18 
-32 GRGQPFGLYSDPV
+32 GL
-45 TGLSAVFR
+45 GAVFR

-79 HGYAGR
+79 HGYRGP
-85 VFPVNPARATVQ
+85 VYPVNPSRATVQ
-97 GLPAFPSIGAIPEPV
+97 GLPAYPSVAAIPGEV
-112 DLAIVV
+112 DLAVVV

-127 LEEAAAKGV
+127 LEAAAAKGI

-149 GPAGRVAQA
+149 GEDGRAAQA
-158 RLRELAERTGLRI
+158 RLRALAERTGLRV

-184 RLVATFASPFLE
+184 RLVATFASPFLDT
-196 PGLATGPIAMVSQS
+196 GLATGPIAMVSQS

-252 EETRVACCYLE
+252 EETRVACTYLE
-263 DIKDAGRFRGALARA
+263 DVKDAALLRDALARA

-337 AFLCYREAGRRVAI
+337 AFLRYRESGSRVAI

-365 CVDLGLVPAEFT
+365 CVDLGLTPAEFT
-377 PETTALLRAT
+377 AETTALLRAA

-409 MLTRVL
+409 MLARVL
-415 PVLEAD
+415 PALEAD

-436 ATDLARLVGDV
+436 ATDLGRLVEDV
-447 AAVARSTRKVVA
+447 ASIARRTSKVVA
-459 VSCPQRPVVEA
+459 VSCPQRPVVDA
-470 FRAGGVLAFD
+470 FRAGNVLAFED
-480 DASVALRSL
+480 GGVALRSL
-489 ACLAQATA
+489 ACLARATT
-497 RRARWLDRATLEA
+497 RRARWLARTTITA
-510 PPPPPAPAVPAG
+510 PPPAPPPAIPAG
-522 RAGEPFLNE
+522 RRAGQFLNE
-531 WQSQRLLA
+531 WESQLLLA
-539 PFGLPL
+539 PYGLPL

-559 AAEQLGYPVVVKVCA
+559 AADQVGYPVVVKICS

-582 VGGVALGLADRAAV
+582 VGGVALGLPDRAAV
-596 AAACRRLEA
+596 AEACRRIDAE
-605 NVRAAAPGVALDG
+605 VRAKAPGVALEG
-618 FLVQRQV
+618 FVIQRQA

-633 GVKVDP
+633 GVKTDP
-639 IFGPVVL
+639 VFGPVVL

-663 LPPIDAPAA
+663 LPPIDAAA
-672 EEALRSLR
+672 AREALLSLR
-680 IGALWDSV
+680 VGALWDGV

-694 DLPAAVELL
+694 DLPAAVALL
-703 QRLGDAARSLGAVI
+703 ERLGEAARGLAPVV

-734 TILDALVRR
+734 TVLDALVKL

>member
-1 MAPALPQ
+1 V
-8 AADNR
+8 
-13 LLPQA
+13 
-18 LQLRGPRNGPRTPP
+18 
-32 GRGQPFGLYSDPV
+32 S
-45 TGLSAVFR
+45 GLSAVFR

-97 GLPAFPSIGAIPEPV
+97 GLPAFPSIAAIPEAV
-112 DLAIVV
+112 DLAVVV
-118 VPAERVLES
+118 VPAERVLDA
-127 LEEAAAKGV
+127 LEEAAAKGI

-149 GPAGRVAQA
+149 GETGRAQQA
-158 RLRELAERTGLRI
+158 RLRALAERTGLRI

-184 RLVATFASPFLE
+184 RLVATFASPFLDT
-196 PGLATGPIAMVSQS
+196 GLATGPIAMVSQS

-252 EETRVACCYLE
+252 PETRVALCYLE
-263 DIKDAGRFRGALARA
+263 DVKDAGRLRLALARA

-293 AVGRRAASS
+293 AAGRRAASS
-302 HTGALAGEDAVYD
+302 HTGALAGEDAVYE
-315 AVFADWG
+315 AAFAEWG

-328 PAELLALPQ
+328 PTELLTLPQ
-337 AFLCYREAGRRVAI
+337 AFLRYQEAGHRVAVV
-351 LSNSGG
+351 SNSGG

-365 CVDLGLVPAEFT
+365 CADLGLAPAEFT
-377 PETTALLRAT
+377 PETTAVLRGA

-409 MLTRVL
+409 MLMRVL
-415 PVLEAD
+415 PALERD

-436 ATDLARLVGDV
+436 ATDLARLVADV
-447 AAVARSTRKVVA
+447 ASVARHTRKVVA
-459 VSCPQRPVVEA
+459 VSCPQRPVVDA
-470 FRAGGVLAFD
+470 FRAGGVLAFED
-480 DASVALRSL
+480 PSVALRSL
-489 ACLAQATA
+489 ACLA
-497 RRARWLDRATLEA
+497 RATLRRPGWLERTTITL
-510 PPPPPAPAVPAG
+510 PPPTVAPTLPAG
-522 RAGEPFLNE
+522 RGSGDFLNE
-531 WQSQRLLA
+531 WESQRLLA
-539 PFGLPL
+539 PYHLPL
-545 VDTVFVTAA
+545 VDSVFVSAA

-559 AAEQLGYPVVVKVCA
+559 AADQLGYPVVVKICS

-582 VGGVALGLADRAAV
+582 VGGVALGLSDRAAV
-596 AAACRRLEA
+596 VEACRRIEA
-605 NVRAAAPGVALDG
+605 EVAARAPGAATEG
-618 FLVQRQV
+618 FLVQRQA

-633 GVKVDP
+633 GVKTDP
-639 IFGPVVL
+639 VFGPVVM
-646 VGSGGVLIEV
+646 VGSGGILIEV

-663 LPPIDAPAA
+663 LTPIDAAA
-672 EEALRSLR
+672 AREALRALR
-680 IGALWDSV
+680 IGPLWEGV
-688 RGSAPL
+688 RGSGPL
-694 DLPAAVELL
+694 DLEAAVDLL
-703 QRLGDAARSLGAVI
+703 GRLGEAARGLSPTV

-734 TILDALVRR
+734 TVLDALVRL

>member
-1 MAPALPQ
+1 M
-8 AADNR
+8 
-13 LLPQA
+13 
-18 LQLRGPRNGPRTPP
+18 
-32 GRGQPFGLYSDPV
+32 S
-45 TGLSAVFR
+45 GLSAVFR

-97 GLPAFPSIGAIPEPV
+97 GLPAFPSIAAIPEAV
-112 DLAIVV
+112 DLAVVV
-118 VPAERVLES
+118 VPAERVLDA
-127 LEEAAAKGV
+127 LEEAAAKGI

-149 GPAGRVAQA
+149 GETGRAQQA
-158 RLRELAERTGLRI
+158 RLRALAERTGLRI

-184 RLVATFASPFLE
+184 RLVATFASPFLDT
-196 PGLATGPIAMVSQS
+196 GLATGPIAMVSQS

-252 EETRVACCYLE
+252 PETRVALCYLE
-263 DIKDAGRFRGALARA
+263 DVKDAGRLRLALARA

-293 AVGRRAASS
+293 AAGRRAASS
-302 HTGALAGEDAVYD
+302 HTGALAGEDAVYE
-315 AVFADWG
+315 AAFAEWG

-328 PAELLALPQ
+328 PTELLTLPQ
-337 AFLCYREAGRRVAI
+337 AFLRYQEAGHRVAVV
-351 LSNSGG
+351 SNSGG

-365 CVDLGLVPAEFT
+365 CADLGLAPAEFT
-377 PETTALLRAT
+377 PETTAVLRGA

-409 MLTRVL
+409 MLMRVL
-415 PVLEAD
+415 PALERD

-436 ATDLARLVGDV
+436 ATDLARLVADV
-447 AAVARSTRKVVA
+447 ASVARHTRKVVA
-459 VSCPQRPVVEA
+459 VSCPQRPVVDA
-470 FRAGGVLAFD
+470 FRAGGVLAFED
-480 DASVALRSL
+480 PSVALRSL
-489 ACLAQATA
+489 ACLA
-497 RRARWLDRATLEA
+497 RATLRRPGWLERTTITL
-510 PPPPPAPAVPAG
+510 PPPTVAPTLPAG
-522 RAGEPFLNE
+522 RGSGDFLNE
-531 WQSQRLLA
+531 WESQRLLA
-539 PFGLPL
+539 PYHLPL
-545 VDTVFVTAA
+545 VDSVFVSAA

-559 AAEQLGYPVVVKVCA
+559 AADQLGYPVVVKICS

-582 VGGVALGLADRAAV
+582 VGGVALGLSDRAAV
-596 AAACRRLEA
+596 VEACRRIEA
-605 NVRAAAPGVALDG
+605 EVAARAPGAATEG
-618 FLVQRQV
+618 FLVQRQA

-633 GVKVDP
+633 GVKTDP
-639 IFGPVVL
+639 VFGPVVM
-646 VGSGGVLIEV
+646 VGSGGILIEV

-663 LPPIDAPAA
+663 LTPIDAAA
-672 EEALRSLR
+672 AREALRALR
-680 IGALWDSV
+680 IGPLWEGV
-688 RGSAPL
+688 RGSGPL
-694 DLPAAVELL
+694 DLEAAVDLL
-703 QRLGDAARSLGAVI
+703 GRLGEAARGLSPTV

-734 TILDALVRR
+734 TVLDALVRL

>member
-1 MAPALPQ
+1 MT
-8 AADNR
+8 D
-13 LLPQA
+13 
-18 LQLRGPRNGPRTPP
+18 
-32 GRGQPFGLYSDPV
+32 
-45 TGLSAVFR
+45 LSAVFR

-97 GLPAFPSIGAIPEPV
+97 GLPAFPSIGAIPDEV

-149 GPAGRVAQA
+149 GEVGRVAQA

-215 MIYEMARAAGLG
+215 MIYEMARAGGLG

-252 EETRVACCYLE
+252 EETRVACCYME
-263 DIKDAGRFRGALARA
+263 DIKDAGRFRRALARA

-302 HTGALAGEDAVYD
+302 HTGALAGEDAV
-315 AVFADWG
+315 FADWG

-337 AFLCYREAGRRVAI
+337 AFLRYREAGRRVAI

-377 PETTALLRAT
+377 PETTAVLRAA

-409 MLTRVL
+409 MLMRVL
-415 PVLEAD
+415 PALEAD

-447 AAVARSTRKVVA
+447 ATVARSTRKVVA

-497 RRARWLDRATLEA
+497 RRARWLDRATLE
-510 PPPPPAPAVPAG
+510 PPPPPAAPAVPAG
-522 RAGEPFLNE
+522 RPGEPFLNE
-531 WQSQRLLA
+531 WESQRLLA

-554 AAAPD
+554 TAAPD
-559 AAEQLGYPVVVKVCA
+559 AAEQLGYPVVVKACA

-582 VGGVALGLADRAAV
+582 VGGVALGLSDRAAV
-596 AAACRRLEA
+596 AEACRRIEA
-605 NVRAAAPGVALDG
+605 SVRTAAPGVTLDG
-618 FLVQRQV
+618 FLIQRQA

-639 IFGPVVL
+639 VFGPVVL

-663 LPPIDAPAA
+663 LPPIDATAA

-680 IGALWDSV
+680 IGPLWDGV
-688 RGSAPL
+688 RGGAAL

-703 QRLGDAARSLGAVI
+703 QRLGEAARGLGAVI

>member
-1 MAPALPQ
+1 
-8 AADNR
+8 
-13 LLPQA
+13 
-18 LQLRGPRNGPRTPP
+18 
-32 GRGQPFGLYSDPV
+32 V
-45 TGLSAVFR
+45 TDLSAVFR

-85 VFPVNPARATVQ
+85 VFPVNPARASVQ

-149 GPAGRVAQA
+149 GEAGRVAQA

-252 EETRVACCYLE
+252 EDTRVACCYLE
-263 DIKDAGRFRGALARA
+263 DIKDAGRFRRALARA

-337 AFLCYREAGRRVAI
+337 AFLSYRKAGRRVAI

-377 PETTALLRAT
+377 PETTAVLRAA

-396 PVDLTAQMLTDPG
+396 PVDLTAQILTDPG
-409 MLTRVL
+409 MLMRVL
-415 PVLEAD
+415 PALEAD

-436 ATDLARLVGDV
+436 ATDLARLVSDV
-447 AAVARSTRKVVA
+447 ARVAASTTKAVA

-489 ACLAQATA
+489 ACLAQATT
-497 RRARWLDRATLEA
+497 RRSRWLDRATLEES
-510 PPPPPAPAVPAG
+510 PPRPAPVAPAG

-531 WQSQRLLA
+531 WESQRLLA
-539 PFGLPL
+539 PFGVPL
-545 VDTVFVTAA
+545 VDSVFVTAA
-554 AAAPD
+554 GAAPA
-559 AAEQLGYPVVVKVCA
+559 AAEQLGYPVVVKACA

-582 VGGVALGLADRAAV
+582 VGGVLLGLLDRAAV
-596 AAACRRLEA
+596 SEACRRIES
-605 NVRAAAPGVALDG
+605 NVRAAAPGVALEG

-663 LPPIDAPAA
+663 LPPIDATAA
-672 EEALRSLR
+672 EETLRSLR
-680 IGALWDSV
+680 IGPLWDGV

-703 QRLGDAARSLGAVI
+703 ERLGEAARSLGASVK
-717 SEIDLNPVLVGR
+717 EIDLNPVVVGR

-734 TILDALVRR
+734 TVLDTLVRL

>member
-1 MAPALPQ
+1 
-8 AADNR
+8 
-13 LLPQA
+13 
-18 LQLRGPRNGPRTPP
+18 
-32 GRGQPFGLYSDPV
+32 V

-79 HGYAGR
+79 HGYPGR

-97 GLPAFPSIGAIPEPV
+97 GLPAFPSVAAIPEPV

-127 LEEAAAKGV
+127 LEEAAAKGA

-149 GPAGRVAQA
+149 GEAGRVAQA
-158 RLRELAERTGLRI
+158 RLGELAARTGLRI

-184 RLVATFASPFLE
+184 RLVATFASPFLD
-196 PGLATGPIAMVSQS
+196 PGLAIGPIAMVSQS

-245 LAEVVED
+245 LGEVVED
-252 EETRVACCYLE
+252 EDTRVACCYLE
-263 DIKDAGRFRGALARA
+263 DVKDAGRFRRALARA

-337 AFLCYREAGRRVAI
+337 AFLRYHEAGRRVAI

-365 CVDLGLVPAEFT
+365 CVDLGLEPAEFT
-377 PETTALLRAT
+377 SATTAALRAA

-409 MLTRVL
+409 MLMRVL
-415 PVLEAD
+415 PALEAD

-436 ATDLARLVGDV
+436 ATDLGRLVSDV
-447 AAVARSTRKVVA
+447 ASVAQRSHKVVA
-459 VSCPQRPVVEA
+459 VSCPQRSVVDA

-489 ACLAQATA
+489 ACLAQATT
-497 RRARWLDRATLEA
+497 RRARWLERVTLEA
-510 PPPPPAPAVPAG
+510 PPAPVPPPMPPATAG
-522 RAGEPFLNE
+522 QPFLNE
-531 WQSQRLLA
+531 WESQRLLT

-559 AAEQLGYPVVVKVCA
+559 AADQIGYPVVVKVCA

-582 VGGVALGLADRAAV
+582 VGGVALGLPDRAAV
-596 AAACRRLEA
+596 AGACRGIEA
-605 NVRAAAPGVALDG
+605 SVRAAAPGVAIEG

-633 GVKVDP
+633 GVKIDP

-663 LPPIDAPAA
+663 LPPIDAAAA
-672 EEALRSLR
+672 EEALRGLR
-680 IGALWDSV
+680 IGPLWDGV
-688 RGSAPL
+688 RGRAPL
-694 DLPAAVELL
+694 DLPAAVALL
-703 QRLGDAARSLGAVI
+703 QRLGEAARGLGTAVK
-717 SEIDLNPVLVGR
+717 EIDLNPVAVGR

-734 TILDALVRR
+734 TVLDALVRR